1 MLLNHRTWLTCLL
14 VLALLPAPAQ
24 RQYRDHSVLA
34 TGAWYKLG
42 VTATGI
48 YKIDMPLLQA
58 LGAGSGSIPSGSVRV
73 FGNGGQMLPEANSTS
88 RADDLE
94 EIATWIED
102 GGDGMLN
109 AGDYILFYAAGP
121 HTWVKDS
128 ANQTFHHQ
136 RNLYAKQSYYFL
148 TIGGAGRRV
157 VTAPVL
163 PAAAVTV
170 DRSQARYFYELDTFN
185 FLASG
190 KEWYG
195 EEFADAPGKLTSRT
209 FNLTTPQAVAGSSWT
224 LRTACIARSVGN
236 ASRFEISVNN
246 QPLPA
251 LTVLPTG
258 ASQYD
263 AFAQEGAGNYI
274 FTPAATTSAVAYRFV
289 PGSFNAQGWL
299 NWIEWLGP
307 QQLILGNNGQLPF
320 RDWASVGQPVAEF
333 VIGQATAT
341 TRVWEVTDAAASVN
355 MPGTLNGSD
364 WRFRQDA
371 GRLREYIAFEPAR
384 ALQPQPL
391 GRIANQDLHAA
402 PPADHIII
410 YHPSLAAE
418 ARRLTDFHHQHTG
431 LRSLPVS
438 TESVYNEFASG
449 SPDPVAI
456 RDFVKMYFDKYH
468 QSPGDRLRYLLL
480 LGDASYDYLDRLTGN
495 TNLVPAY
502 QNNFSLQIL
511 SSYATDDFYGFLE
524 DDEDINTGVVL
535 NDLDIGIGRVPAG
548 NAVEAAQFID
558 KLEAYVGAGSRGP
571 WRTQL
576 TLVADDEDDNLHLQD
591 AESVSATAIAAMP
604 RLDQQKIYLDA
615 YPQESNASGSR
626 YPLVVQA
633 LDNQV
638 MNGTL
643 ILNYS
648 GHGGA
653 RRLAEESILDQEIVN
668 GWNNPQQLPLV
679 ITATCDFAPYDN
691 PLLPSLGENL
701 LLRKNT
707 GAIALMT
714 TTRIVFSYSNRV
726 MNNNYLRY
734 ALTPDADGRLRR
746 LGDAVREAK
755 NYTYQTSGDV
765 ANNRKFTLLGDP
777 GLMLA
782 FPAMQ
787 VRMTRLNGQ
796 PLGTTDT
803 LRAGEKV
810 VLEGQVTDTQGQLLS
825 DFEGTVYPVFYDKQN
840 QVSTLGNDPGSQVTR
855 FNAWQ
860 HIIFKGSA
868 TVKQG
873 QFSFSFK
880 VPRDIKYAY
889 GPGRLSLYAAGTGTD
904 AGGLVNQLQVGG
916 SSAQA
921 DDDKEGPVIR
931 AYLNDEKFVNGSVT
945 NERPVLLLKLTDSSG
960 INTMGTAIGHDLLA
974 VLDGDPDRYFVL
986 NEWYQASKD
995 RYQEGMVRFQ
1005 LPELSPGPHQLRI
1018 RAWDAVNNSSEALL
1032 DFVVA
1037 DDQGLTLNHVLNY
1050 PNPFT
1055 THTSFWFEHNKP
1067 GQDLQVRLQIFTV
1080 SGRVIKMLQQT
1091 INTPGNRSC
1100 DLEWDGRD
1108 EYGQKVARGVYLY
1121 KLSVTAPGKQKKE
1134 RIEKLVV
1141 F

>member
-1 MLLNHRTWLTCLL
+1 MLLNHRNWLTCLL
-14 VLALLPAPAQ
+14 VLALLPALAQ

-42 VTATGI
+42 VTESGI
-48 YKIDMPLLQA
+48 YKIDIPLLQA
-58 LGAGSGSIPSGSVRV
+58 LGAGGGSIPSGAVRI
-73 FGNGGQMLPEANSTS
+73 FGNGGQMLPEANNAY
-88 RADDLE
+88 RPDDLQE
-94 EIATWIED
+94 LATWIED
-102 GGDGMLN
+102 GGDGVLN
-109 AGDYILFYAAGP
+109 AGDYILFYATGP
-121 HTWVKDS
+121 HAWIKDS

-136 RNLYAKQSYYFL
+136 RNLYSKQAFYFL
-148 TIGGAGRRV
+148 TVGGAGRRIA
-157 VTAPVL
+157 TAPAL
-163 PAAAVTV
+163 PAAGVSI

-195 EEFADAPGKLTSRT
+195 EEFADAPGKLTSRS
-209 FNLTTPQAVAGSSWT
+209 FSLTTPQAVNGALWN
-224 LRTACIARSVGN
+224 LRTACIARSVGS
-236 ASRFEISVNN
+236 ASRFEIGINGQQMPS
-246 QPLPA
+246 
-251 LTVLPTG
+251 LTILPTG

-263 AFAQEGAGNYI
+263 AFAREGAGSYT
-274 FTPAATTSAVAYRFV
+274 FMPAAATSQANYRFV

-299 NWIEWLGP
+299 NWIEWQGP
-307 QQLILGNNGQLPF
+307 QQLILGNNGQLLF
-320 RDWASVGQPVAEF
+320 RSWEAVSPSVAEF
-333 VIGQATAT
+333 VIDQATAA
-341 TRVWEVTDAAASVN
+341 TRVWDITDMDAPVN
-355 MPGTLNGSD
+355 MPGTLAGSN
-364 WRFRQDA
+364 WVFRQQG
-371 GRLREYIAFEPAR
+371 GRLREFVAFEPGR
-384 ALQPQPL
+384 AMQPQVL

-410 YHPSLAAE
+410 YHPSLAAQ
-418 ARRLTDFHHQHTG
+418 AQRLADFHRRNTG

-438 TESVYNEFASG
+438 TEAIYNEFASG
-449 SPDPVAI
+449 SADPVAI

-468 QSPGDRLRYLLL
+468 QSPDNRLRYLLL

-524 DDEDINTGVVL
+524 DDEDINAGLVL

-558 KLEAYVGAGSRGP
+558 KLETYVSSDSRGP

-604 RLDQQKIYLDA
+604 QLDQQKIYLDA

-626 YPLVVQA
+626 YPQVVQA

-638 MNGTL
+638 MSGTL

-653 RRLAEESILDQEIVN
+653 RRLAEESILDQDIIN
-668 GWNNPQQLPLV
+668 GWNNAQQLPLV

-734 ALTPDADGRLRR
+734 ALTPDADGRVRR

-777 GLMLA
+777 GLTLA
-782 FPAMQ
+782 FPAMRVQ
-787 VRMTRLNGQ
+787 MTRLNGQ
-796 PLGTTDT
+796 AMGVSDT

-810 VLEGQVTDTQGQLLS
+810 ILEGRITDTQGQLLS
-825 DFEGTVYPVFYDKQN
+825 DFNGTVYPVFYDKQN
-840 QVSTLGNDPGSQVTR
+840 QVSTRGNDPGSQVTR
-855 FNAWQ
+855 FDAWQ
-860 HIIFKGSA
+860 HIIFRGSA

-880 VPRDIKYAY
+880 VPMDIKYAY
-889 GPGRLSLYAAGTGTD
+889 GSGRLSLYAAGATTD
-904 AGGLVNQLQVGG
+904 AAGLVGQLQVGG
-916 SSAQA
+916 SSAAA
-921 DDDKEGPVIR
+921 DADKEGPVIR
-931 AYLNDEKFVNGSVT
+931 AYLNDEKFVNGSIT
-945 NERPVLLLKLTDSSG
+945 NERPVLFLKLTDSSG

-974 VLDGDPDRYFVL
+974 VLDGDPDQYFVL

-995 RYQEGMVRFQ
+995 RYQEGVVRFQ
-1005 LPELSPGPHQLRI
+1005 LPQMSPGPHQLRI
-1018 RAWDAVNNSSEALL
+1018 RAWDAVNNSSEILL

-1037 DDQGLTLNHVLNY
+1037 DDQGLTLSHVLNY

-1067 GQDLQVRLQIFTV
+1067 GQDLQVRLQVFTV

-1121 KLSVTAPGKQKKE
+1121 KLSVTAPGKQRKE